1 MDGGA
6 TKTVTDQT
14 TGAEP
19 NYVFGGYK
27 ETYGLYEDG
36 KHRRY
41 GLLFSVNGG
50 GFTVGSL
57 FAKAEN
63 APLLGNLTVSQLAI
77 GMAIFTVAMYADI
90 LTFGMRFRHI
100 GHDDGKGW
108 YKGIFSKVGGLVLTI
123 ICGVIVAGWMLV
135 VRWS

>member
-57 FAKAEN
+57 FAKAVN
-63 APLLGNLTVSQLAI
+63 APLLGNLTISQLAI

-90 LTFGMRFRHI
+90 LTFGMRFRHMVMTRVR
-100 GHDDGKGW
+100 GGTRV
-108 YKGIFSKVGGLVLTI
+108 FSARLLLGSG
-123 ICGVIVAGWMLV
+123 V
-135 VRWS
+135 VRLGLGSGVDEV